1 MISVSHKLKSL
12 NNLSDKSALQQH
24 IAYWQEKDGFVGFRL
39 LEPSSYRKSYI
50 LLTYWQSKKHY
61 RMAS

>member
-1 MISVSHKLKSL
+1 MISVSHKLKDL
-12 NNLSDKSALQQH
+12 NTGTSQREIQQH
-24 IAYWQEKDGFVGFRL
+24 IDYWRQKDGFVGFRL

-61 RMAS
+61 RMSS